1 MHSAHAVGQTVGG
14 GARRHVVRV
23 EGSAG
28 AAAGGDGEVF
38 SAVFHAPFLIGSRY
52 KVLEAGG
59 VRGVAGDGNIHAL
72 ALHNGYALA
81 HVVCAI
87 AADSAAFAVGELHL
101 ADNVQLVVFK
111 VKIRFHI
118 GEAVHTGNN
127 IGGVLA
133 QTVQNNADGGFT
145 SLVGV
150 AGDTDCALRRG
161 KGLMPRKER
170 EALRFFGKEH
180 GSQVAVTESHAA
192 LFGDGAGNAE
202 RLQALAYAAGGVC
215 GGFYP
220 ALNADGG
227 AQGVRPHGVFKG
239 DGLNAFYKGF
249 NVNAGV
255 FADFPCFFKGGYAVF
270 GEADLD
276 FRHSSFFSFKFSHYR
291 SSSLILLWG
300 RCTSARRHI
309 CHRCRCS
316 SPWPPPGT
324 FRGGCPPSF
333 CQGERIC
340 SRWFHCFRQ
349 GRRR

>member
-1 MHSAHAVGQTVGG
+1 M
-14 GARRHVVRV
+14 

-72 ALHNGYALA
+72 TLHYRNALA
-81 HVVCAI
+81 NVVCAI
-87 AADSAAFAVGELHL
+87 AANGAALAVGKFHL
-101 ADNVQLVVFK
+101 AHYVQLVVFK
-111 VKIRFHI
+111 IEIRFHI
-118 GEAVHTGNN
+118 GKAVHPGND

-133 QTVQNNADGGFT
+133 QTVQNNANGGFT

-150 AGDTDCALRRG
+150 AGYTDCALRRSE
-161 KGLMPRKER
+161 GLVTRKER
-170 EALRFFGKEH
+170 KAFCFFGKEH
-180 GSQVAVTESHAA
+180 GSQVAVTESHTA
-192 LFGDGAGNAE
+192 LFGDGTGNAE
-202 RLQALAYAAGGVC
+202 RLQALADAAGCVR
-215 GGFYP
+215 GGFYF

-255 FADFPCFFKGGYAVF
+255 FADFSCFLKGGNAVF

-291 SSSLILLWG
+291 SSSLILLSG

-309 CHRCRCS
+309 FRRCRCS
-316 SPWPPPGT
+316 FPWPPPGT

-333 CQGERIC
+333 CQGERTY

>member
-14 GARRHVVRV
+14 GARRHIVRV

-52 KVLEAGG
+52 KVLKAGG

-72 ALHNGYALA
+72 ALHYRNALTN
-81 HVVCAI
+81 VVRTV
-87 AADSAAFAVGELHL
+87 AADSAAFTVGELHL
-101 ADNVQLVVFK
+101 ADNVQPVVFK

-170 EALRFFGKEH
+170 EAFCFLGKEH

-192 LFGDGAGNAE
+192 LFGDGAGDAE
-202 RLQALAYAAGGVC
+202 RLKALADAAGCVC
-215 GGFYP
+215 GRFYP
-220 ALNADGG
+220 ALNSYCR
-227 AQGVRPHGVFKG
+227 AQGVRPHGVLKG
-239 DGLNAFYKGF
+239 DGLNALYKGF
-249 NVNAGV
+249 RINAC
-255 FADFPCFFKGGYAVF
+255 FAADFSCFLKGGNAVF

-276 FRHSSFFSFKFSHYR
+276 FRHTSFFSFKFSHYR

-309 CHRCRCS
+309 FRRCRCS

-340 SRWFHCFRQ
+340 SRWFRCCRQ